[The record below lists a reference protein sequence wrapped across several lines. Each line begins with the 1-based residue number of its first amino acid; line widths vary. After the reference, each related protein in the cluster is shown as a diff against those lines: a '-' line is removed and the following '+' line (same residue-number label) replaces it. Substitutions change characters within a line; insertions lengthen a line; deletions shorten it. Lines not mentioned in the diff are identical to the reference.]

1 MRLAIHALKF
11 DARPDVADWLSM
23 HMTASLPPLEPDWTL
38 VPVPLSDDRLRSRG
52 YNQAEWLMQR
62 IRGYAKAP
70 QWLKRTRL
78 TPSQVGQG
86 RAERWEGM
94 RDAFQAPADVNGKR
108 IILVDDV
115 LTTGATLTWAAQALR
130 EAGAAE
136 VHALV
141 AARAQY
147 KKKAPPRVESRGGA

>member
-11 DARPDVADWLSM
+11 DARPELADWLST
-23 HMTASLPPLEPDWTL
+23 HMTACLPHLDPDWTL

-52 YNQAEWLMQR
+52 YNQAEWLTRR
-62 IRGYAKAP
+62 IHGYAKASL
-70 QWLKRTRL
+70 WLKRTRI
-78 TPSQVGQG
+78 TPSQVGHG

-94 RDAFQAPADVNGKR
+94 RDAFEASADVNGKR

-115 LTTGATLTWAAQALR
+115 LTTGATLSWAAQALR

-136 VHALV
+136 VRALV
-141 AARAQY
+141 AARAQL
-147 KKKAPPRVESRGGA
+147 KKKGQVSNE